1 MALTGVLTWGTAI
14 ALAAPLVLVSVPFS
28 FILLITR
35 IISEFK
41 RGELITFGG
50 IGFVQEKTGI
60 EERKNNAI
68 DKFNKSKDRKAGQNN
83 GDLTDEIEK

>member
-14 ALAAPLVLVSVPFS
+14 ALAAPLVLVSLPFS

-50 IGFVQEKTGI
+50 IGFVQEKMTI
-60 EERKNNAI
+60 EEFKKNAI
-68 DKFNKSKDRKAGQNN
+68 NKSEDIKAGKNN
-83 GDLTDEIEK
+83 GDLTLSK